1 MQERQKKQRILNF
14 IKNNLEILLIFMKNA
29 YFLRGE
35 KMLSKKFIEF
45 LFEGA
50 HIQRWNDHI
59 RPNGFT
65 ELDKQ
70 AHKMMILYILAKYEE
85 QDHGAKLNW
94 RALIE
99 GGIFE
104 FMHRIILTDIKPP
117 IYHELMRV
125 HGRKL
130 NAWIYSQLERRVPEL
145 DEVFF
150 DKLKRW
156 FDYPEENRLEKK
168 LLRAAHYLATQWE
181 FGIIYHFNQAIYGI
195 DATKAAIESNIEDH
209 YDLAGVQKISLK
221 GKTSKFIDLVGQLRF
236 QKRWAQSP
244 RVPETSVMGHVLIVA
259 ILGYFCAAELGA
271 CDERIVND
279 FLCGLFHDLP
289 EVLTRDIIS
298 PVKTSVEGLDD
309 LIKDIEKRQVAE
321 KLLPLLPWG
330 WHEEIIYFT
339 QNEFTNRVML
349 DGVPTEV
356 SEEELNGKY
365 NVDGHGYKAVDG
377 RMLKGCDHLAA
388 FVEAYLSTEY
398 GITSKHLLNGMAD
411 LRERYKNKTIS
422 GINFGAVYDEFP
434 ELKTNL

>member
-94 RALIE
+94 RVLIE

-150 DKLKRW
+150 DKL
-156 FDYPEENRLEKK
+156 
-168 LLRAAHYLATQWE
+168 T
-181 FGIIYHFNQAIYGI
+181 
-195 DATKAAIESNIEDH
+195 
-209 YDLAGVQKISLK
+209 
-221 GKTSKFIDLVGQLRF
+221 LV
-236 QKRWAQSP
+236 
-244 RVPETSVMGHVLIVA
+244 
-259 ILGYFCAAELGA
+259 
-271 CDERIVND
+271 
-279 FLCGLFHDLP
+279 
-289 EVLTRDIIS
+289 
-298 PVKTSVEGLDD
+298 
-309 LIKDIEKRQVAE
+309 
-321 KLLPLLPWG
+321 
-330 WHEEIIYFT
+330 
-339 QNEFTNRVML
+339 
-349 DGVPTEV
+349 
-356 SEEELNGKY
+356 
-365 NVDGHGYKAVDG
+365 
-377 RMLKGCDHLAA
+377 
-388 FVEAYLSTEY
+388 
-398 GITSKHLLNGMAD
+398 
-411 LRERYKNKTIS
+411 
-422 GINFGAVYDEFP
+422 
-434 ELKTNL
+434 

>member
-388 FVEAYLSTEY
+388 FVEAYLATEY

-411 LRERYKNKTIS
+411 LREKYKNKTIA

>member
-14 IKNNLEILLIFMKNA
+14 IKNNLEILLIFMENA

-85 QDHGAKLNW
+85 QDHGAQLNW

-349 DGVPTEV
+349 DSVPTEV

-365 NVDGHGYKAVDG
+365 NIDGHGYKAVDG

-388 FVEAYLSTEY
+388 CVDAYLSTVY

-411 LRERYKNKTIS
+411 LREKYKNKTIA

>member
-1 MQERQKKQRILNF
+1 
-14 IKNNLEILLIFMKNA
+14 MKNA

-94 RALIE
+94 RVLIE

-259 ILGYFCAAELGA
+259 ILGYFCAVEMNA
-271 CDERIVND
+271 CDERVVND

-349 DGVPTEV
+349 DGVPIEV

-388 FVEAYLSTEY
+388 FVEAYLSMEY

-411 LRERYKNKTIS
+411 LREKYKNKTIA

>member
-1 MQERQKKQRILNF
+1 M
-14 IKNNLEILLIFMKNA
+14 
-29 YFLRGE
+29 
-35 KMLSKKFIEF
+35 
-45 LFEGA
+45 
-50 HIQRWNDHI
+50 
-59 RPNGFT
+59 
-65 ELDKQ
+65 
-70 AHKMMILYILAKYEE
+70 
-85 QDHGAKLNW
+85 
-94 RALIE
+94 
-99 GGIFE
+99 
-104 FMHRIILTDIKPP
+104 
-117 IYHELMRV
+117 
-125 HGRKL
+125 
-130 NAWIYSQLERRVPEL
+130 
-145 DEVFF
+145 
-150 DKLKRW
+150 
-156 FDYPEENRLEKK
+156 
-168 LLRAAHYLATQWE
+168 
-181 FGIIYHFNQAIYGI
+181 
-195 DATKAAIESNIEDH
+195 
-209 YDLAGVQKISLK
+209 AGVQKISLK

-271 CDERIVND
+271 CDEHIVND

-411 LRERYKNKTIS
+411 LREKYKNKTIA

>member
-1 MQERQKKQRILNF
+1 
-14 IKNNLEILLIFMKNA
+14 
-29 YFLRGE
+29 
-35 KMLSKKFIEF
+35 MLSKKFIEF

-70 AHKMMILYILAKYEE
+70 AHKMMILYIIAKYEE

-94 RALIE
+94 RVLIE

-181 FGIIYHFNQAIYGI
+181 FGIIYH
-195 DATKAAIESNIEDH
+195 
-209 YDLAGVQKISLK
+209 
-221 GKTSKFIDLVGQLRF
+221 
-236 QKRWAQSP
+236 
-244 RVPETSVMGHVLIVA
+244 
-259 ILGYFCAAELGA
+259 
-271 CDERIVND
+271 
-279 FLCGLFHDLP
+279 
-289 EVLTRDIIS
+289 LTRQFTALM
-298 PVKTSVEGLDD
+298 PLKPPLKATSRT
-309 LIKDIEKRQVAE
+309 ITIWPAFR
-321 KLLPLLPWG
+321 
-330 WHEEIIYFT
+330 
-339 QNEFTNRVML
+339 
-349 DGVPTEV
+349 
-356 SEEELNGKY
+356 KY
-365 NVDGHGYKAVDG
+365 
-377 RMLKGCDHLAA
+377 R
-388 FVEAYLSTEY
+388 
-398 GITSKHLLNGMAD
+398 
-411 LRERYKNKTIS
+411 
-422 GINFGAVYDEFP
+422 
-434 ELKTNL
+434 

>member
-94 RALIE
+94 RVLIE

-388 FVEAYLSTEY
+388 FDEAYLSTEY

-411 LRERYKNKTIS
+411 LREKYKNKTIA

>member
-94 RALIE
+94 RVLIE

-356 SEEELNGKY
+356 SEEELNSKY

-388 FVEAYLSTEY
+388 FVEAYLLTEY

-411 LRERYKNKTIS
+411 LREKYKNKTIA

>member
-1 MQERQKKQRILNF
+1 ME
-14 IKNNLEILLIFMKNA
+14 NA

-94 RALIE
+94 RVLIE

-398 GITSKHLLNGMAD
+398 SITSKHLLNGMAD
-411 LRERYKNKTIS
+411 LREKYKNKIIA